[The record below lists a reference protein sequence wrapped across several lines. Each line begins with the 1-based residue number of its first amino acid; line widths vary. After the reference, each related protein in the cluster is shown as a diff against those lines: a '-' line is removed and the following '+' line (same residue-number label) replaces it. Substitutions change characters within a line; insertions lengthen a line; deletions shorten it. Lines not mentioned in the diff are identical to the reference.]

1 MNNDPIKK
9 PKTKSTNAEKDARVR
24 LVLEMLREGVSRA
37 DICENMR
44 KYADIKVS
52 ATDRH
57 IAEAK
62 KLLQMEQAK
71 IDEAVLTD
79 RKRREIEAA
88 AKIPSNAELIAT
100 LARKI
105 DLSNPDIT
113 GYELRI
119 IKDKHF
125 NIERYASE
133 TFYLA
138 AISKIIDYN
147 NKLEVTQM
155 PEDNETVKNLTDEQL
170 TKIAQIING
179 NGDT

>member
-1 MNNDPIKK
+1 M
-9 PKTKSTNAEKDARVR
+9 R
-24 LVLEMLREGVSRA
+24 LVLEMLREGGDRSGILQNIA
-37 DICENMR
+37 KNC
-44 KYADIKVS
+44 KVTHS
-52 ATDRH
+52 QIDNY
-57 IAEAK
+57 ISEAK
-62 KLLQMEQAK
+62 QLLEMEQAK
-71 IDEAVLTD
+71 IDEAVTAD
-79 RKRREIEAA
+79 RISRALEASK
-88 AKIPSNAELIAT
+88 KIPTNEELIAT